1 MMESML
7 VEVGTIM
14 TRNKVS
20 IFWEDL
26 CIADSVFIGS
36 SKFEEAEI
44 IEFAK
49 KYDPQ
54 PFHID
59 PIKAKTSMYKSLI
72 ASGWHTCSVV
82 MKIMCDSYLLNS
94 SSQGASELTSLKWI
108 KPIRAGDE
116 IFVYRKALSWRKLNS
131 RPNIGMIDMHIS
143 AFNQDK
149 VLVLEFFPKTFFEVK
164 GE

>member
-1 MMESML
+1 
-7 VEVGTIM
+7 M
-14 TRNKVS
+14 TKNKVS
-20 IFWEDL
+20 FFWEDL
-26 CIADSVFIGS
+26 CTTDSVFIGS

-82 MKIMCDSYLLNS
+82 MKIMCDSYL
-94 SSQGASELTSLKWI
+94 I
-108 KPIRAGDE
+108 K
-116 IFVYRKALSWRKLNS
+116 FFKS
-131 RPNIGMIDMHIS
+131 RC
-143 AFNQDK
+143 FRTNQFK
-149 VLVLEFFPKTFFEVK
+149 VDQTH
-164 GE
+164 